1 MLRAYAI
8 GMGAGT
14 QVLTLMAGALTVSP
28 PSEFSRALLMGAAW
42 VINLALAKWVIRK
55 RPASATRATPLFALP
70 PAAKAP
76 PK

>member
-1 MLRAYAI
+1 MLRADAI

-14 QVLTLMAGALTVSP
+14 QVLTLMAGALIVGP
-28 PSEFSRALLMGAAW
+28 PGGLSQEALMGAAW